1 MLIGVF
7 LMTLNVNRNLQCMML
22 VLVPRRTGWYQLE
35 AGMKATAV
43 HIREHSISYLK
54 QNFNSGT

>member
-7 LMTLNVNRNLQCMML
+7 LMTLNVNCNLQCMML
-22 VLVPRRTGWYQLE
+22 VLVPRGIEWYQLE

-43 HIREHSISYLK
+43 HIRA
-54 QNFNSGT
+54 QQ